1 MKGTLAIFASRRQR
15 MPTLLLTN
23 PIRDPLPVML
33 ARRAQ
38 RVGNRS
44 AGAAQEYEARHLEL
58 AKGRKA

>member
-1 MKGTLAIFASRRQR
+1 MKGTLASFISRRQR
-15 MPTLLLTN
+15 LPVLVLTN

-44 AGAAQEYEARHLEL
+44 AQAAREYEARHLEL
-58 AKGRKA
+58 ARGKK

>member
-1 MKGTLAIFASRRQR
+1 MKGTLSKFIRR
-15 MPTLLLTN
+15 LTAPQPH

-44 AGAAQEYEARHLEL
+44 AQAAREYEARHLEL
-58 AKGRKA
+58 ARGKK